1 MGWLYGIVLKVSAA
15 AILRCILGFLLPAGE
30 LQKSAARG
38 VDLIIFWMLAE
49 GILSAWQ
56 EAP

>member
-15 AILRCILGFLLPAGE
+15 AILRCILGFLLPAGA
-30 LQKSAARG
+30 LQKSRG

>member
-15 AILRCILGFLLPAGE
+15 AILRCILGFLLPAGA
-30 LQKSAARG
+30 LQKSA

>member
-1 MGWLYGIVLKVSAA
+1 MGWLYGMVLKVSAA
-15 AILRCILGFLLPAGE
+15 AILRCILSYLLPAGAM
-30 LQKSAARG
+30 QKSAGRG
-38 VDLIIFWMLAE
+38 IDLIIFWMLAE